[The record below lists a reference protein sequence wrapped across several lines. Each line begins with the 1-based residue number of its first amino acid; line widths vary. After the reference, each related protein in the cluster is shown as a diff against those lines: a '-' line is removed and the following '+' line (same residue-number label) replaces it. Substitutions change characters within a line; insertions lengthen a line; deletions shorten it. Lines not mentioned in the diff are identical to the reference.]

1 VTCNLL
7 VLQGNT
13 LSSHPNGDH
22 WDLYYDPDLL
32 ALSPLTA
39 DKKSELWVLMPSKKC
54 KSRRLASSV
63 TCLLRVRLESINND
77 RMKAGASEYQKP
89 GQEA

>member
-1 VTCNLL
+1 MTCNLL

-22 WDLYYDPDLL
+22 WDLYDNPDLL

-39 DKKSELWVLMPSKKC
+39 DKKSELWVLMPSKK
-54 KSRRLASSV
+54 
-63 TCLLRVRLESINND
+63 
-77 RMKAGASEYQKP
+77 M
-89 GQEA
+89 QEPQIGIISNVPPTGTS